1 MILLIGFYREE
12 LKKLSSDNSLP
23 ETLIA
28 VVGTTGA
35 GKSSLMNALLDH
47 ANILPTSG
55 MKACTAVVVQISDNR
70 KNKDYEA
77 EIEFLSEKVNFVIF
91 LL

>member
-1 MILLIGFYREE
+1 MLIGFYREE

-77 EIEFLSEKVNFVIF
+77 EIEFLSEKVNIVIF